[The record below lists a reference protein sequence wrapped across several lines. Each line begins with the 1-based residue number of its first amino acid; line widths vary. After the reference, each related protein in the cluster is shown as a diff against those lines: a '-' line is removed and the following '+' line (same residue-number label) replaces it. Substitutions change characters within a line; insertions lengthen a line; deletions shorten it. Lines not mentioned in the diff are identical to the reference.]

1 MIKIDGQVVIGTELD
16 TVSFDSQ
23 IAYVENQLEE
33 IEDKLKRADMGF
45 EVGDTQKLEAQYEK
59 LIQKLTKLKKSQE
72 DLNKTDLSNI
82 QKNINNVGDGITKT
96 ISKVGKWALAIFAI
110 ESAYGAVRNAMSTLS
125 QYDEQLQSNIQY
137 IQYALANS
145 LKPLIESIL
154 NLVVKLLQY
163 INYIANAWFGIN
175 LFSSA
180 EDYKSMA
187 DSAKETA
194 KSAKETKKSLA
205 NGIDEITNLDPDSN
219 NNKDDAGI
227 KMPSFD
233 LSSLDGE
240 IPAWLK
246 WIADNKDIILSV
258 MAGVAAG
265 LLAWKLGL
273 SGLQSLGIGL
283 AVAGIVYAIQ
293 SILEYLKDPSFE
305 NFGKIITGVGIAIAG
320 IAIAFGAWPVAVA
333 GAIVAVVGIIVSYWE
348 QIKSFLQ
355 SGIDWLAGKSDWV
368 HQMFGDTIGTIYDLF
383 VNSLQQILNYFDG
396 LFTSAKG
403 ILDGFIE
410 FIKGVFSGNWEQAWN
425 GISQMF
431 SSWFSGIVNTAKSF
445 LNIIKN
451 IVVSVAVTV
460 GSTIADIFKSIVNG
474 VLNAIESVL
483 NTPIKTVNKLIGVIN
498 KVPGINL
505 GTLPTFKLPRMA
517 KGGIVNNPG
526 KGVNMGSYIA
536 GERGAEAIVPLENS
550 DFINSFASKVAS
562 QMGSDVNTQLLVD
575 LNKNILEL
583 ANRPNIFNVNGQELA
598 RATYQDFQNED
609 NRQQKSMTVVRS

>member
-23 IAYVENQLEE
+23 IAYVESQLEE

-145 LKPLIESIL
+145 LKPVIESIL

-219 NNKDDAGI
+219 NNKDNAGI

-246 WIADNKDIILSV
+246 WIVDNKDIILSV
-258 MAGVAAG
+258 MTGVAAG

>member
-23 IAYVENQLEE
+23 IAYVESQLEE

-258 MAGVAAG
+258 MTGVAAG

-293 SILEYLKDPSFE
+293 SILEYLKDPSWE

-562 QMGSDVNTQLLVD
+562 QMGSDVNTQLLID

>member
-23 IAYVENQLEE
+23 IAYVESQLEE

-258 MAGVAAG
+258 MTGVAAG

>member
-1 MIKIDGQVVIGTELD
+1 MIKRDGQVVIGTELD

-23 IAYVENQLEE
+23 IAYVESQLEE

-59 LIQKLTKLKKSQE
+59 LIQKLAKLKKNQE

-96 ISKVGKWALAIFAI
+96 ISKVGRWALAIFAI

-293 SILEYLKDPSFE
+293 SILEYLKDPSWE

-425 GISQMF
+425 GISQIF
-431 SSWFSGIVNTAKSF
+431 SSWFSGIVNTAKSC
-445 LNIIKN
+445 LSIIKN

-460 GSTIADIFKSIVNG
+460 GSTISDIFKSIVNG

-483 NTPIKTVNKLIGVIN
+483 NTPIRTVNKLIGVIN

-505 GTLPTFKLPRMA
+505 GILPTFKLPRMA

-562 QMGSDVNTQLLVD
+562 QMGSDVNTQLLID

>member
-23 IAYVENQLEE
+23 IAYVESQLEE

-154 NLVVKLLQY
+154 NLIVKLLQY

-293 SILEYLKDPSFE
+293 SILEYLKDPSWE

>member
-23 IAYVENQLEE
+23 IAYVESQLEE

-219 NNKDDAGI
+219 NKDDAGI

-258 MAGVAAG
+258 MTGVAAG

>member
-23 IAYVENQLEE
+23 IAYVESQLEE

-154 NLVVKLLQY
+154 NLIVKLLQY

-227 KMPSFD
+227 KIPSFD

-246 WIADNKDIILSV
+246 WIVDNKDIILSV
-258 MAGVAAG
+258 MTGVAAG

-562 QMGSDVNTQLLVD
+562 KMGSDVNTQLLVD

>member
-1 MIKIDGQVVIGTELD
+1 MIKRDGQVVIGTELD

-23 IAYVENQLEE
+23 IAYVESQLEE

-72 DLNKTDLSNI
+72 SLNKTDLSNI
-82 QKNINNVGDGITKT
+82 QKNISNVGDGITKT
-96 ISKVGKWALAIFAI
+96 ISKVGRWALAVFAI

-125 QYDEQLQSNIQY
+125 QYDEQLQSNVQY

-145 LKPLIESIL
+145 LKPIIESIL

-180 EDYKSMA
+180 KDYKSMA
-187 DSAKETA
+187 DSAKSTA
-194 KSAKETKKSLA
+194 KSAKETKKSLVS
-205 NGIDEITNLDPDSN
+205 GIDEITNLD
-219 NNKDDAGI
+219 NNKGNDNEDAGI

-240 IPAWLK
+240 IPVWLK
-246 WIADNKDIILSV
+246 WIVDNKDVILSV
-258 MAGVAAG
+258 MAGVTAG

-273 SGLQSLGIGL
+273 SGLKALGIGV
-283 AVAGIVYAIQ
+283 AIAGIVYTIQAI
-293 SILEYLKDPSFE
+293 IDYLKDPSWE
-305 NFGKIITGVGIAIAG
+305 NFGKIITGIGVAIAG
-320 IAIAFGAWPVAVA
+320 IAIAFGAWPVAVV
-333 GAIVAVVGIIVSYWE
+333 GAIVAVVGIIASYWE
-348 QIKSFLQ
+348 QIKAFFQ
-355 SGIDWLAGKSDWV
+355 SGIDWLTGKSSWV
-368 HQMFGDTIGTIYDLF
+368 HEVFGDTIGTIYDLL
-383 VNSLQQILNYFDG
+383 VNCLQQILNYFDG

-410 FIKGVFSGNWEQAWN
+410 FIKGVFSGDWEQAWN
-425 GISQMF
+425 GIVKIF
-431 SSWFSGIVNTAKSF
+431 SNLFSGIISTAKSVLKII
-445 LNIIKN
+445 LNL
-451 IVVSVAVTV
+451 V
-460 GSTIADIFKSIVNG
+460 GSIVLAVGDTISGVFKAVVNA
-474 VLNAIESVL
+474 VLGAIETIL
-483 NTPIKTVNKLIGVIN
+483 NSPIRTVNRLISVIN

-517 KGGIVNNPG
+517 KGGVVNNPG

-550 DFINSFASKVAS
+550 DFINSFANKVAS
-562 QMGSDVNTQLLVD
+562 QMGNDMNTELLIE

-583 ANRPNIFNVNGQELA
+583 ANKPNIFNVNGQELA
-598 RATYQDFQNED
+598 RATYQDFQNEE

>member
-1 MIKIDGQVVIGTELD
+1 MIKRDGQVVIGTELD

-23 IAYVENQLEE
+23 IAYVESQLEE

-59 LIQKLTKLKKSQE
+59 LIQKLAKLKKNQE

-96 ISKVGKWALAIFAI
+96 ISKVGRWALAIFAI

-355 SGIDWLAGKSDWV
+355 SGIDWLTGKSDWV

-383 VNSLQQILNYFDG
+383 VNSLQQ
-396 LFTSAKG
+396 K
-403 ILDGFIE
+403 
-410 FIKGVFSGNWEQAWN
+410 
-425 GISQMF
+425 
-431 SSWFSGIVNTAKSF
+431 
-445 LNIIKN
+445 
-451 IVVSVAVTV
+451 
-460 GSTIADIFKSIVNG
+460 
-474 VLNAIESVL
+474 
-483 NTPIKTVNKLIGVIN
+483 
-498 KVPGINL
+498 
-505 GTLPTFKLPRMA
+505 
-517 KGGIVNNPG
+517 
-526 KGVNMGSYIA
+526 
-536 GERGAEAIVPLENS
+536 
-550 DFINSFASKVAS
+550 
-562 QMGSDVNTQLLVD
+562 
-575 LNKNILEL
+575 
-583 ANRPNIFNVNGQELA
+583 
-598 RATYQDFQNED
+598 
-609 NRQQKSMTVVRS
+609 

>member
-23 IAYVENQLEE
+23 IAYVESQLEE

-258 MAGVAAG
+258 MTGVAAG

-293 SILEYLKDPSFE
+293 SILEYLKDPSFV
-305 NFGKIITGVGIAIAG
+305 NFGKIITGV
-320 IAIAFGAWPVAVA
+320 
-333 GAIVAVVGIIVSYWE
+333 
-348 QIKSFLQ
+348 
-355 SGIDWLAGKSDWV
+355 
-368 HQMFGDTIGTIYDLF
+368 
-383 VNSLQQILNYFDG
+383 
-396 LFTSAKG
+396 
-403 ILDGFIE
+403 
-410 FIKGVFSGNWEQAWN
+410 
-425 GISQMF
+425 
-431 SSWFSGIVNTAKSF
+431 
-445 LNIIKN
+445 
-451 IVVSVAVTV
+451 
-460 GSTIADIFKSIVNG
+460 
-474 VLNAIESVL
+474 
-483 NTPIKTVNKLIGVIN
+483 
-498 KVPGINL
+498 
-505 GTLPTFKLPRMA
+505 
-517 KGGIVNNPG
+517 
-526 KGVNMGSYIA
+526 
-536 GERGAEAIVPLENS
+536 
-550 DFINSFASKVAS
+550 
-562 QMGSDVNTQLLVD
+562 
-575 LNKNILEL
+575 
-583 ANRPNIFNVNGQELA
+583 
-598 RATYQDFQNED
+598 
-609 NRQQKSMTVVRS
+609 

>member
-23 IAYVENQLEE
+23 IAYVESQLEE

-219 NNKDDAGI
+219 NNKDNAGI

-246 WIADNKDIILSV
+246 WIVDNKDIILSV
-258 MAGVAAG
+258 MTGVAAG